1 MNSGNPR
8 KERVANV
15 LRDALAK
22 AIATEIKDPRVGA
35 AAMVTVTRVEMNVDM
50 AVANVFVSVVGD
62 DAAAISGLRKAAG
75 FLRGR
80 VGRMAGLQKAPELRF
95 FADHS
100 LDMSDKIAQILRDD
114 AERAERAER
123 DENDDP
129 SVEHKD
135 TVS

>member
-1 MNSGNPR
+1 MNPSYPR
-8 KERVANV
+8 RERVANV

-62 DAAAISGLRKAAG
+62 DEAAIAGLRQAAG

-80 VGRMAGLQKAPELRF
+80 VGRLARLQRAPELRF
-95 FADHS
+95 FADHT
-100 LDMSDKIAQILRDD
+100 LDMSDKIAEILRDD
-114 AERAERAER
+114 AERAESAESA
-123 DENDDP
+123 DPCDDREDRP
-129 SVEHKD
+129 Q
-135 TVS
+135 